1 MLKIRRTVAFSL
13 ALIMLL
19 CLPQFAFAEDG
30 DYNGTCGDNLTW
42 SLDVGSGTLT
52 VSGSGDMSDFIVGGA
67 PWYSVRTH
75 VKSAVIGDGVVSIGN
90 NAFYDCSALEE
101 ISLPQSLKSIDK
113 NALRDCEKLKA
124 AVLPSTLETV
134 DAQAFYAS
142 GIEQI
147 SIPASV
153 KIIGKDAF
161 GWCMNLSSFS
171 VDSDNRNYS
180 SDNCGVLFN
189 KDKSELIKF
198 PCNNPETD
206 YSVAEGVERIA
217 ENAFENGI
225 NLKTVSVPASVNEIG
240 YGAFYNCALENIVVA
255 QGNSDYSN
263 DAYGVLFDKNK
274 TYLVQY
280 PINSNNEIYIIPD
293 SVTAFENGAFA
304 NAENLKG
311 ITLSENIKSI
321 ESYAF
326 LYCGSLEYLHIPA
339 GVNEI
344 GEEIID
350 TGAYICSESENCF
363 AKDYAQTNGFTFKVC
378 TAHATGREI
387 MASGNCGE
395 SALWIL
401 YADGEIVIFG
411 AGAVDD
417 FEKDGAPWS
426 AYAEYIEKAT
436 FKEDINNV
444 PDNAFNGCE
453 KLGETNLASS
463 VSSIGESAFKGC
475 SALEEIDISDCV
487 TVIGADAF
495 DESAVKNVNYGGTL
509 AQWCAIAFG
518 NEKANPASVADT
530 LYIGGEELGY
540 CVIPDGVTEIGAYAF
555 AGYEK
560 LNGIEIPESVS
571 KIGAGAFAGCDELEY
586 VHIPADVIRIGEE
599 IIAPDTYICSDSQT
613 AFAKEYAQ
621 ENGYVFKLCAN
632 HSVTGVTLSETEIT
646 ITNKTSY
653 QLTATVIPE
662 EATDVSVSWK
672 SDRTTVAGVDETGKI
687 TAVSVGEATVTVTTS
702 DGGYTASCKVTVVPE
717 EYTVKWIVDGTETE
731 TLAGVGAVIV
741 KPEDPVKT
749 GYTFTGWVPEIPGTM
764 PAENLEFVATF
775 SADSYCAVFDANGGK
790 WADESTETVV
800 VTEFGKRISVP
811 DKPTREGYAFEK
823 WTPEVGVMDSVDG
836 KTFAAVW
843 TPLTNTEYTVETY
856 VMKADGTYD
865 FSSEILYGT
874 TDSTVEAEYILE
886 KGFELNSEK
895 SNVSGAV
902 LPDGSTVL
910 KVYLDRVI
918 NEVIINGET
927 VEILYGAT
935 VNKPAEP
942 DIPEGYGFNGWM
954 DENGEKI
961 EFPIVYGDG
970 FPTEI
975 KPVFVRLSYSVSWN
989 NDGNI
994 TSESYLYGSE
1004 ILKPADPEKYGY
1016 NFIGWTPEIPETMPA
1031 ENLEFVAV
1039 FEKIIYTCPYDGCG
1053 ERFEDEGEYNEH
1065 IAYEQSKK
1073 AVRISIRNNPG
1084 TAKIKYGETLK
1095 LTAVTTDNIDGVKIY
1110 WYVDGKF
1117 EAEGETF
1124 SLNFE
1129 SGEKTVEVKL
1139 VDSTGAVLTDE
1150 NGNEISDSQKVKV
1163 DSGIWQKIVSFFKNL
1178 FRLNRVI
1185 TQAIFAK

>member
-1 MLKIRRTVAFSL
+1 MQRFKRTVALLL
-13 ALIMLL
+13 AVIIPL
-19 CLPQFAFAEDG
+19 CLPQFAFAADG

-42 SLDVGSGTLT
+42 SLDAESGTLT

-67 PWYSVRTH
+67 PWYSVRAY
-75 VKSAVIGDGVVSIGN
+75 VKYVVVGDGVISIGN
-90 NAFYDCSALEE
+90 NAFYDCSALEK
-101 ISLPQSLKSIDK
+101 ITLPQSLKSIDK
-113 NALRDCEKLKA
+113 NALRDCEKLKEA
-124 AVLPSTLETV
+124 ILPSSLEIV
-134 DAQAFYAS
+134 DTQAFYAS

-153 KIIGKDAF
+153 KNIGKDAF
-161 GWCMNLSSFS
+161 GWCMDLTSFS
-171 VDSDNRNYS
+171 VDSDNRIYS
-180 SDNCGVLFN
+180 SDNYGVLFN

-198 PCNNPETD
+198 PCNSPETD
-206 YSVAEGVERIA
+206 YSVAEGVKHIA

-225 NLKTVSVPASVNEIG
+225 NLKNVSVPASVSEIG
-240 YGAFYNCALENIVVA
+240 YGAFYNCALENIVVSDSNA
-255 QGNSDYSN
+255 DYSN
-263 DAYGVLFDKNK
+263 DAYGVLFDKDK

-280 PINSNNEIYIIPD
+280 PISSDNEVYIMPD
-293 SVTAFENGAFA
+293 SVTAVQNGAFA
-304 NAENLKG
+304 NAESLKG
-311 ITLSENIKSI
+311 IALSENIKAI

-339 GVNEI
+339 GVTEI

-350 TGAYICSESENCF
+350 TGAYICSDSENCF
-363 AKDYAQTNGFTFKVC
+363 AKDYAQANGFTFKVC
-378 TAHATGREI
+378 TAHTSGREI

-426 AYAEYIEKAT
+426 AYAEYIKKAT
-436 FKEDINNV
+436 FKEGITNV
-444 PDNAFNGCE
+444 SDNAFNGCE
-453 KLGETNLASS
+453 LLDETNLASS

-475 SALEEIDISDCV
+475 SALEEIDISVSV
-487 TVIGADAF
+487 TEIGADAF
-495 DESAVKNVNYGGTL
+495 DGSAVKNVNYDGTVT
-509 AQWCAIAFG
+509 QWCAIEFG
-518 NEKANPASVADT
+518 NEKANPASVADA
-530 LYIGGEELGY
+530 LFVGGEELGY
-540 CVIPDGVTEIGAYAF
+540 CVIPDGATKIGAYAF

-560 LNGIEIPESVS
+560 LSGIEIPESVS
-571 KIGAGAFAGCDELEY
+571 EIGAGAFAGCDGLKY
-586 VHIPADVIRIGEE
+586 VHIPADVIRIGDE
-599 IIAPDTYICSDSQT
+599 IIAPDTYICSDSES

-621 ENGYVFKLCAN
+621 KNGYVFKLCAN
-632 HSVTGVTLSETEIT
+632 HSVIGVTLSETEIT
-646 ITNKTSY
+646 ITNKMSY

-662 EATDVSVSWK
+662 GATDVSVSWK

-702 DGGYTASCKVTVVPE
+702 DGGYSSSCKVTVVPE
-717 EYTVKWIVDGTETE
+717 EYTVKWIVDGTVTE
-731 TLAGVGAVIV
+731 TLAGAGAVIV

-749 GYTFTGWVPEIPGTM
+749 GYTFTGWVPEIPATM
-764 PAENLEFVATF
+764 PSENLEFVATF
-775 SADSYCAVFDANGGK
+775 SADSYDAVFDANGGK

-800 VTEFGKRISVP
+800 VTEFGKRISAP
-811 DKPTREGYAFEK
+811 EKPIREGYAFEK
-823 WTPEVGVMDSVDG
+823 WSPEVGVMDSVDG
-836 KTFAAVW
+836 KKFTAVW
-843 TPLTNTEYTVETY
+843 TPLTNIEYTVETY
-856 VMKADGTYD
+856 VMNADGTYA
-865 FSSEILYGT
+865 FKTEILYGT
-874 TDSTVEAEYILE
+874 TDSTVDAEYILE
-886 KGFELNSEK
+886 EGFELNSEK
-895 SNVSGAV
+895 SNVSATV
-902 LPDGSTVL
+902 SPDGSTVL

-935 VNKPAEP
+935 VNKPTEP
-942 DIPEGYGFNGWM
+942 DVPEGHKFDGWV

-961 EFPIVYGDG
+961 DFPMVYGDG

-1004 ILKPADPEKYGY
+1004 IQRPADPEKYGY

-1031 ENLEFVAV
+1031 ESLEFTAV

-1053 ERFEDEGEYNEH
+1053 EKFENESEYNEH
-1065 IAYEQSKK
+1065 IAYEQSQK
-1073 AVRISIRNNPG
+1073 AVRISIKNNPG

-1095 LTAVTTDNIDGVKIY
+1095 LTAVTTDNIDGVKIC
-1110 WYVDGKF
+1110 WYVNGEFK
-1117 EAEGETF
+1117 AEGETF
-1124 SLNFE
+1124 SLRFE

-1139 VDSTGAVLTDE
+1139 VDETNTVLTDE
-1150 NGNEISDSQKVKV
+1150 NGNEITDSQKVKV
-1163 DSGIWQKIVSFFKNL
+1163 DSSIWQKIVSFFKNL

-1185 TQAIFAK
+1185 TQAIFAR